1 MAARRCAR
9 AWGRGRA
16 REVACRTLALFSGLT
31 WRPFWVPNFAV
42 NTLPNFEADS
52 ALDQHVKLTVLT
64 DVFNTVGVR

>member
-1 MAARRCAR
+1 MG
-9 AWGRGRA
+9 AWEGERGRVPNVSA
-16 REVACRTLALFSGLT
+16 VFGIDMATIL
-31 WRPFWVPNFAV
+31 VPNFAV

>member
-1 MAARRCAR
+1 MPNVSAVFGIDMA
-9 AWGRGRA
+9 
-16 REVACRTLALFSGLT
+16 TIL
-31 WRPFWVPNFAV
+31 VPNFAV